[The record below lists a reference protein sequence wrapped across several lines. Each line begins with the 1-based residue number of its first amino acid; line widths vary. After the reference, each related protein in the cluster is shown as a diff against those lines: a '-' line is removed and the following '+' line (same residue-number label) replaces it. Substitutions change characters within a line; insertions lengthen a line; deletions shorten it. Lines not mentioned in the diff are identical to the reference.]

1 MHHQDTSYHFEAL
14 PAGSDGCSAVCPSHA
29 WHAMRKRINTESSLQ
44 IRHLWERCKTLWITL
59 AHLLTAFEVSDLS

>member
-1 MHHQDTSYHFEAL
+1 
-14 PAGSDGCSAVCPSHA
+14 
-29 WHAMRKRINTESSLQ
+29 MRKRINTESSLQ